1 MPLKLFNTL
10 TRKKEEFKPI
20 REGNVLIYS
29 CGQTVYSYT
38 HIGNYR
44 SFLFADL
51 LSRYLE
57 FKGFNVKQVMNITD
71 IDDKTIRDSA
81 KENLALKEFTEK
93 YTKIFFDGL
102 DKLNIKRAS
111 LYPKATEEVKEM
123 IEMTKKLIKKRY
135 AYETSDGVYFSI
147 SKFKKYGKL
156 SKLNLNKIKT
166 GVRINVDEYEK
177 DSPQD
182 FVLMKKSTEDE
193 IKRNIF
199 YKSEWGNVRPGW
211 HIECSVMSMK
221 YLGETIDMH
230 TGGVDLIFPHHE
242 NEIAQSEAFTGK
254 KFVKYWLHSEH
265 LLVEGQ
271 KMAKSLGNFITLEDL
286 LKKGYDPIA
295 IRYLLLSTHYKTQ
308 LNFTYKSLDA
318 AKNTLDNIID
328 FVNRMR
334 QLKDGKKNSD
344 VEILIKNVKE
354 EFVNAMDDNLS
365 INVALASI
373 FEFIK
378 NVNKIGENNLSRSD
392 GENIIKTLMEFDR
405 VLGLGFGEIK
415 KEVLP
420 KEVLELIR
428 KRESAR
434 KVGDFTRAD
443 EIRKKILDEYKIVI
457 EDSKDGVKWKKA

>member
-10 TRKKEEFKPI
+10 TRKKEIFKHI

-29 CGQTVYSYT
+29 CGPTVYSYP

-51 LSRYLE
+51 LRRYLE

-182 FVLMKKSTEDE
+182 FVLMKKCTEDE

-271 KMAKSLGNFITLEDL
+271 KMAKSLGNFITLNEL

-318 AKNTLDNIID
+318 AKNTLDNLID